1 MINDGVKILIH
12 LDRLR
17 HNARALKARCNDIMP
32 VIKADAYGH
41 GLEET
46 AAIFESDGI
55 GWFAIGAV
63 DEGVRLRK
71 AGITSNI
78 VALLGLLQPE
88 DAMLAIENGI
98 IPLVHSFAVLKQ
110 IADCGRPADI
120 AIKCN
125 TGMNRLGFTL
135 KDIPKLSEALQSFP
149 LLRPRIAITHLACA
163 DEERKDTITV
173 EQINAFSSC
182 VSSLRTHFPEMKAS
196 CLNSPGLLSWQ
207 EYCGKFPKIKSQAS
221 LALEMARPGI
231 VLYGENPLAGTV
243 REDLGKD
250 VLPVME
256 AQTSV
261 LDIHTLQ
268 QGDSIGYGH
277 TYTAPS
283 PRRVA
288 VIAAGYAEGFPRVL
302 SNKGYVCLKGGRA
315 PIIGRVCM
323 QMSLIDITNQ
333 PDIAPGDTVWIL
345 GGPDNPVVQPITARE
360 MAGWAGTI
368 SYEILCSLGRNRRVF
383 LP

>member
-12 LDRLR
+12 TDRLR
-17 HNARALKARCNDIMP
+17 HNARCLKARCSGIMP

-46 AAIFESDGI
+46 AAILESEGT

-71 AGITSNI
+71 AGDKANI

-88 DAMLAIENGI
+88 DAMLAAEYKIM
-98 IPLVHSFAVLKQ
+98 PLIHSFAILKQ
-110 IADCGRPADI
+110 MADCGRPADI

-135 KDIPKLSEALQSFP
+135 EDMPKLTETLQSFP
-149 LLRPRIAITHLACA
+149 FLRPQIAITHLACA
-163 DEERKDTITV
+163 DEEAGDQVTLR
-173 EQINAFSSC
+173 QINTFSSC
-182 VSSLRTHFPEMKAS
+182 VSSLRTTFPAMKAS
-196 CLNSPGLLSWQ
+196 CLNSPGLLSWPQ
-207 EYCGKFPKIKSQAS
+207 YCRKFPELEAAAPF
-221 LALEMARPGI
+221 ALELTRPGI
-231 VLYGENPLAGTV
+231 VLYGENPLAGTD
-243 REDLGKD
+243 REKLGSD

-261 LDIHTLQ
+261 LAVYTLQ
-268 QGDSIGYGH
+268 QGDSVSYGH

-288 VIAAGYAEGFPRVL
+288 IIAAGYAEGFSRAL
-302 SNKGYVCLKGGRA
+302 SNKGFVCLKGGRA

-323 QMSLIDITNQ
+323 QMSLIDVTEQ
-333 PDIAPGDTVWIL
+333 PDTAPGDTVWIL
-345 GGPDNPVVQPITARE
+345 GGPDTSAVQPITARE

-368 SYEILCSLGRNRRVF
+368 SYEVLCSLGRNRRIF